1 MEQGEGP
8 LRSFS
13 ATSLLLPDGGGGTAF
28 CVGVGVLMEKSLVV
42 GEGVGVK

>member
-13 ATSLLLPDGGGGTAF
+13 DTGLLLPNGGGGTAF
-28 CVGVGVLMEKSLVV
+28 CVGIRVFMEKSLVV
-42 GEGVGVK
+42 GEGVAVK